1 MNDKLYEEAVKDAKA
16 VRQQALANAKNVLE
30 SAFVE
35 QKSSMDITIK
45 LPCQDG
51 LSGEEIDEIIEEL
64 ESEEI
69 DEIIEELESEVD
81 EPPKDKKPSFF
92 HNLMLSIYRKKPNP
106 LRCRFQKLAGI
117 TKIEP
122 KAKLTIGNN
131 TFDLQE
137 IPPWYDVI
145 RYKLCG
151 FKFEI
156 PSKCYEKS

>member
-1 MNDKLYEEAVKDAKA
+1 MNDTIKIDNVEAVKL
-16 VRQQALANAKNVLE
+16 RQQALRQQAFANAKDVLE
-30 SAFVE
+30 SAFEE

-45 LPCQDG
+45 LPCQEG
-51 LSGEEIDEIIEEL
+51 VNREEVDEIIDEL
-64 ESEEI
+64 ESEM
-69 DEIIEELESEVD
+69 D
-81 EPPKDKKPSFF
+81 EPSKDKKPSFF
-92 HNLMLSIYRKKPNP
+92 HNLMLSIYRQKPSP

-117 TKIEP
+117 TKVEP
-122 KAKLTIGNN
+122 AAKLTIGNN

-156 PSKCYEKS
+156 PNKC

>member
-1 MNDKLYEEAVKDAKA
+1 MNDKLYEEAIKDAKA
-16 VRQQALANAKNVLE
+16 VRKQALANAKDVLE
-30 SAFVE
+30 SAFKE

-51 LSGEEIDEIIEEL
+51 LTREAVDELIDEL

-69 DEIIEELESEVD
+69 DEIIDELESEVD
-81 EPPKDKKPSFF
+81 ELPKTKKSSFF
-92 HNLMLSIYRKKPNP
+92 HNLMLSFYRQKPNP
-106 LRCRFQKLAGI
+106 MRCRFQKLAGI
-117 TKIEP
+117 TKVEP

-156 PSKCYEKS
+156 LSKCYEKS

>member
-64 ESEEI
+64 ESE
-69 DEIIEELESEVD
+69 VD

-92 HNLMLSIYRKKPNP
+92 HNLMLSIYRQKPNP

>member
-16 VRQQALANAKNVLE
+16 VRQQALANAKDVLE
-30 SAFVE
+30 SAFEE

-51 LSGEEIDEIIEEL
+51 VSGEEIDEIIDEL
-64 ESEEI
+64 ESEM
-69 DEIIEELESEVD
+69 D
-81 EPPKDKKPSFF
+81 EPSKDKKPSFF
-92 HNLMLSIYRKKPNP
+92 HNLMLSIYRQKPNP